1 LIFFIIHHEDY
12 NQHSCS
18 KKLTREK
25 HKKLIYSKFYMTWEP
40 VDMKTSGPRENHLF
54 FSLDLIKNE
63 QPCRNVI
70 GQAAYDLTLIDQ
82 RREKA

>member
-1 LIFFIIHHEDY
+1 
-12 NQHSCS
+12 
-18 KKLTREK
+18 
-25 HKKLIYSKFYMTWEP
+25 MTWEP